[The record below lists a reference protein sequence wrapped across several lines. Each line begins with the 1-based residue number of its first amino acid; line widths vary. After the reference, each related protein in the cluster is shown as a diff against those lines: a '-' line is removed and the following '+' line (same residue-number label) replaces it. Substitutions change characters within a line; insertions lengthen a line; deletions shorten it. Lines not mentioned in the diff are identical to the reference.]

1 MTTQIV
7 LDKMNRKLL
16 LTFCAWIIALA
27 AWATHNRAGEIVY
40 EHISGYTYK
49 VTINTITKGF

>member
-1 MTTQIV
+1 
-7 LDKMNRKLL
+7 MNRKLL
-16 LTFCAWIIALA
+16 LTICVWLTTLA

-49 VTINTITKGF
+49 VTINT